1 MADAD
6 APPTSE
12 KVKPAAPNA
21 GTAALVMRFF
31 FESCFARGIVASSIL
46 GNKSFESRA
55 KPYPRRI
62 CQARPTTHTIT
73 WRNVQFPFMFMNIV
87 GGSAADGDVREKR

>member
-21 GTAALVMRFF
+21 GTAAFVMRFF
-31 FESCFARGIVASSIL
+31 FEACFARGIVASSIPS
-46 GNKSFESRA
+46 NKSFESRA
-55 KPYPRRI
+55 KPYPPQI
-62 CQARPTTHTIT
+62 CQARPTSHTIM

-87 GGSAADGDVREKR
+87 GDSAADGDVREQR